1 MFEQEG
7 DARQWTYG
15 FVRGLPPSTNIEMD
29 GFRAQ
34 VMLAPRL
41 SGEQTH
47 QLPPG
52 TPAPAWRVDD
62 FEACPAGWGRGRERF
77 FVPIPMGPDG
87 KGPGM
92 WYDWR
97 GSDTSQYDVAVMP
110 STTGMNPITGMKTD
124 MLRLERYDEKCP
136 EHGVPFQTERF
147 CPECKFRWP
156 AQNYVAPPNT
166 LWWDGFRV
174 IGQGG
179 KGDVRQF
186 WFTDEVLRR
195 DVGVAVLGGARVPAF
210 GFAFFQAKEP
220 RPTESWREHIPRG
233 MMLGGGY
240 PEYQATL
247 GGGLKSFGTTRG
259 GGRLESYG
267 VGDGGA
273 MSHTLSAGTPAIRRA
288 AVERDVGVAAGSR
301 IDQNLMPDPKPLSA
315 WREEPS
321 AVITVQF
328 VPEDVARQILQGP
341 RRDTIGDREGALGK
355 LGIPLGTD

>member
-1 MFEQEG
+1 MFEQAR
-7 DARQWTYG
+7 DAEQWTYE
-15 FVRGLPPSTNIEMD
+15 FARGLPSPTNIEMD
-29 GFRAQ
+29 GFRGR

-41 SGEQTH
+41 SGEKTH
-47 QLPPG
+47 ELPPG

-62 FEACPAGWGRGRERF
+62 FEGCPQSWGRGRDRF

-92 WYDWR
+92 WYDWTHC
-97 GSDTSQYDVAVMP
+97 DMTQHDIAIMP
-110 STTGMNPITGMKTD
+110 STTGMNPITGKKTD
-124 MLRLERYDEKCP
+124 ALRLERYDEKCP

-147 CPECKFRWP
+147 CPECNFRWP
-156 AQNYVAPPNT
+156 AQNYVAPPNV

-174 IGQGG
+174 IGQDG

-210 GFAFFQAKEP
+210 GFAFFQTKEP
-220 RPTESWREHIPRG
+220 RPVEQWREHMPKG
-233 MMLGGGY
+233 VAMGGGIKAY
-240 PEYQATL
+240 GGTKCIPE
-247 GGGLKSFGTTRG
+247 SFGMLDG
-259 GGRLESYG
+259 GDLESYG
-267 VGDGGA
+267 AMRGGG
-273 MSHTLSAGTPAIRRA
+273 MERTLSMNVPEVRRA

-301 IDQNLMPDPKPLSA
+301 IDQNLVSDPKPLSA
-315 WREEPS
+315 WRDEPS

-328 VPEDVARQILQGP
+328 VPEDVARQILQGS

-355 LGIPLGTD
+355 LRIPLGTD